1 MYLRLIAIVM
11 LLGLSMCF
19 LSWNFDRIQLLKLEN
34 NFLEDL
40 LSDLK
45 KTENQESVPSM
56 EYELT
61 QFRTR
66 RDVNE
71 FWDFLRSRHR
81 YLKQ

>member
-1 MYLRLIAIVM
+1 
-11 LLGLSMCF
+11 MCF
-19 LSWNFDRIQLLKLEN
+19 LSWNFDRIHQLKLEN
-34 NFLEDL
+34 NFLQDL
-40 LSDLK
+40 LNDLK

-81 YLKQ
+81 YLKK